1 MQHLFKK
8 NEIKQDVENRGLNFK
23 EWSESIIQKKRLEV
37 IDKEK
42 PYFDQWEL
50 DVLNKAYIDLLRQS
64 VKKEKQKL
72 QSKNKKESNETKVK
86 PQTSQDEKGGGI
98 NWN

>member
-1 MQHLFKK
+1 M
-8 NEIKQDVENRGLNFK
+8 NFK

-72 QSKNKKESNETKVK
+72 QSKNKQESNETKVK

>member
-1 MQHLFKK
+1 M
-8 NEIKQDVENRGLNFK
+8 
-23 EWSESIIQKKRLEV
+23 
-37 IDKEK
+37 
-42 PYFDQWEL
+42 
-50 DVLNKAYIDLLRQS
+50 LNKAYIDLLRQS

-72 QSKNKKESNETKVK
+72 QSKNKQESNETKVK